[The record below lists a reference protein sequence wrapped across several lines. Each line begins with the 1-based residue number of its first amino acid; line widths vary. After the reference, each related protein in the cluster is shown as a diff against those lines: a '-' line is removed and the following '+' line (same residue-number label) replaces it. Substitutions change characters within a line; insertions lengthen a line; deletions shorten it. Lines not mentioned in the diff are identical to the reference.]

1 MAFRE
6 FFLQRDNIYLLSIMI
21 KLLRFSAILLC
32 FVLVVF
38 VMGHDA
44 LCTQR
49 EILSSRCNI
58 WNKHGVNFITKFQA
72 SNVISY
78 PVPVHVS
85 LCVPP
90 AICTISFRRLPHFE
104 YKWLIIRGGTLEKKY
119 MMKIMKTEERMEE
132 IFFKTLLK

>member
-1 MAFRE
+1 MNFVNFWIDFKLMKKKFGFFVQTLTIMAFRE

-38 VMGHDA
+38 VKVHDA

-58 WNKHGVNFITKFQA
+58 
-72 SNVISY
+72 
-78 PVPVHVS
+78 
-85 LCVPP
+85 
-90 AICTISFRRLPHFE
+90 
-104 YKWLIIRGGTLEKKY
+104 
-119 MMKIMKTEERMEE
+119 
-132 IFFKTLLK
+132 